1 MPWAPEGRLHPGGRW
16 TVPPANPPAGLP
28 WRGPDP
34 LGLFLHGS
42 QAHRRPW
49 AGGAGEA
56 RPPSLAW
63 ETPVTW
69 TLSPEAPRA
78 AGVLGAASSLF
89 LRRLLSP
96 RPRGPAW
103 FLWGRSGRL
112 CGRPSAGEPSS
123 LQGRKG
129 AGHKDARQL
138 QQRGCV
144 SAAEAFT
151 RDPDPQFFSEGLHG
165 LLAHAPPVVVT
176 GVLLPGETL
185 CARPES
191 ASSPGSRP
199 GTLQR
204 GGQVF
209 SALRKQRTSPRVGGR
224 LACAW
229 TASQQTTPTPSAQAP
244 TPAPALSAPPAFPWL
259 IPGWLP
265 SGL

>member
-1 MPWAPEGRLHPGGRW
+1 M
-16 TVPPANPPAGLP
+16 
-28 WRGPDP
+28 
-34 LGLFLHGS
+34 FLHGS